1 MEDTAENR
9 ITGILV
15 DTAYRI
21 HNELGSGMLESAY
34 EAVLAYELVR
44 RGLEVRLQVPV
55 PLVWDGML
63 VKECFRADMV
73 VGGVVLV
80 ELKSVEHLVPVH
92 KKQVITYLKL
102 MDLKVGLLINFGAK
116 SFGDCVVRLVNGL

>member
-1 MEDTAENR
+1 MDDCDENR
-9 ITGILV
+9 ISGAIV

-21 HNELGSGMLESAY
+21 YSELGPGMLESAY
-34 EAVLAYELVR
+34 ESVLAFELTR
-44 RGLEVRLQVPV
+44 QNREVRLQVPV

-73 VGGVVLV
+73 VDGTVLV

-92 KKQVITYLKL
+92 KKQVLTYLKL

-116 SFGDCVVRLVNGL
+116 TFGECVVRLVNGL

>member
-1 MEDTAENR
+1 MEDSTENR
-9 ITGILV
+9 ITGCIL

-21 HNELGSGMLESAY
+21 YAELGPGMLESAH
-34 EAVLAYELVR
+34 ESVLAFELAR
-44 RGLEVRLQVPV
+44 QGFSVRLQVPV

-73 VGGVVLV
+73 VNETVLI

-116 SFGDCVVRLVNGL
+116 SFGECVQRLVNGL